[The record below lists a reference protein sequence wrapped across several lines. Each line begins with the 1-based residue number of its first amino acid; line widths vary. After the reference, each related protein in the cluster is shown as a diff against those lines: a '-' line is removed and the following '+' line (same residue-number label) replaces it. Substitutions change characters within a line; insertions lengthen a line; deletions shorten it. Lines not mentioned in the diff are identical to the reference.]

1 MGAGKTTIGRTLAR
15 KLGVPFADSDQEIE
29 KRCGIS
35 IPLIFELE
43 GEAAFRQREVE
54 TVAALLTEPDLVLS
68 TGGGAVGREET
79 RERLKAEAC
88 VVYLHATPDVL
99 YHRTRTD
106 RNRPL
111 LATGDRRATIER
123 LYRERDP
130 LYRDVATMIIETGAP
145 KPVAIADA
153 IIRQLPAH
161 ARVHANA
168 QP

>member
-15 KLGVPFADSDQEIE
+15 KLGVPFADSDHEIE
-29 KRCGIS
+29 KRCGTA
-35 IPLIFELE
+35 IPVIFELE
-43 GEAAFRQREVE
+43 GEPAFRNREVE
-54 TVAALLTEPDLVLS
+54 VIASLLTEPAIVLS
-68 TGGGAVGREET
+68 TGGGAVIRTET
-79 RERLKAEAC
+79 RERLCREDC

-99 YHRTRTD
+99 YQRTRTD

-130 LYRDVATMIIETGAP
+130 LYREVATLIIETGQP

-153 IIRQLPAH
+153 IIRQLPFT

-168 QP
+168 PR